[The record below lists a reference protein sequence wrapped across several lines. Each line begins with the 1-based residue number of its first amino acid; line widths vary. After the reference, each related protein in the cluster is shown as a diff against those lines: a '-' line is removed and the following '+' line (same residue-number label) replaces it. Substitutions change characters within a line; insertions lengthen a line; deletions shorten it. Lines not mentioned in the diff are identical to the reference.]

1 MFWLS
6 NIFGLFSYLLMPLM
20 GMAVDNS
27 TCRDPFYPLYIKDPR
42 NDYEEALSKRVR
54 KEQSDT
60 GKEQMVICG
69 DSPVVVLAGK
79 QYKLGDSLMNGK
91 IVEIT
96 CERLVTRGEN
106 TQTVIYFV
114 EKGLIEK
121 RGSQGG

>member
-1 MFWLS
+1 
-6 NIFGLFSYLLMPLM
+6 MPLV
-20 GMAVDNS
+20 GTAVDNS

-60 GKEQMVICG
+60 GKVQMVICG

-121 RGSQGG
+121 REKQGG